1 MLFNINLILILSG
14 VGVRFEP
21 ADALLLALYGSVF
34 LSDPWWCS
42 EIPYVVPGIGT
53 HSWGNARASHTVLSL

>member
-1 MLFNINLILILSG
+1 M
-14 VGVRFEP
+14 VVRFEP